1 MLVFKKG
8 TFLEVSFVEVR
19 KNNKQDYH
27 IGLPWHTNRAIH
39 TIAKAKRSTKR
50 RVNTFLV

>member
-19 KNNKQDYH
+19 KNNKQPYH
-27 IGLPWHTNRAIH
+27 RGLLWHNNRVTSNILSWTAWSLL
-39 TIAKAKRSTKR
+39 T
-50 RVNTFLV
+50 